1 MKVKDLSQ
9 PLLSGRMGNLIYYV
23 RNGVQCVRRA
33 EVPGKKR
40 KKERS
45 DQQKGVTGRFAIVQ
59 AFYAAYCRQVS
70 RDIWRAAA
78 RAEGKMAHNLFN
90 STNCRCFSGE
100 GKLVDFVNFT
110 FTKGSLLL
118 PRGLKIEQVEG
129 TERRFRVSWQEER
142 EWATATGSDLLQ
154 IGVLYDSLPLGPRL
168 AVSVSGRRQ
177 DLCGEFTLSERAT
190 DGAHVYCFF
199 AREDGSAYS
208 DCQYLHLDDI
218 FCSAYDM
225 PSSLPHRMHL
235 WKSPVYCTDQSF
247 SLSPDSF
254 LFL

>member
-154 IGVLYDSLPLGPRL
+154 IGVLYDSHGW
-168 AVSVSGRRQ
+168 Q
-177 DLCGEFTLSERAT
+177 
-190 DGAHVYCFF
+190 
-199 AREDGSAYS
+199 
-208 DCQYLHLDDI
+208 
-218 FCSAYDM
+218 
-225 PSSLPHRMHL
+225 
-235 WKSPVYCTDQSF
+235 
-247 SLSPDSF
+247 
-254 LFL
+254 

>member
-154 IGVLYDSLPLGPRL
+154 IGVL
-168 AVSVSGRRQ
+168 
-177 DLCGEFTLSERAT
+177 SERAT

-208 DCQYLHLDDI
+208 DCQYFRI
-218 FCSAYDM
+218 SAI
-225 PSSLPHRMHL
+225 PSHPQH
-235 WKSPVYCTDQSF
+235 TT
-247 SLSPDSF
+247 
-254 LFL
+254 

>member
-129 TERRFRVSWQEER
+129 TERRFRER
-142 EWATATGSDLLQ
+142 PPANRCIVRFPAVRTTAG
-154 IGVLYDSLPLGPRL
+154 
-168 AVSVSGRRQ
+168 
-177 DLCGEFTLSERAT
+177 SERIGQAAGFVRRIHT
-190 DGAHVYCFF
+190 VGTGNRRRTRVLLFCPRRRKRLFGLSIFPDQCHPL
-199 AREDGSAYS
+199 SSTAYN
-208 DCQYLHLDDI
+208 
-218 FCSAYDM
+218 M
-225 PSSLPHRMHL
+225 NVM
-235 WKSPVYCTDQSF
+235 K
-247 SLSPDSF
+247 
-254 LFL
+254 

>member
-142 EWATATGSDLLQ
+142 RMGHSNRERPPANRCIVRFPAVRTTAG
-154 IGVLYDSLPLGPRL
+154 
-168 AVSVSGRRQ
+168 
-177 DLCGEFTLSERAT
+177 SERIGQAAGFVRRIHT
-190 DGAHVYCFF
+190 VGTGNRRRTRVLLFCPRRRKRLFGLSIFPDQCHPL
-199 AREDGSAYS
+199 SSTAYN
-208 DCQYLHLDDI
+208 
-218 FCSAYDM
+218 M
-225 PSSLPHRMHL
+225 NVM
-235 WKSPVYCTDQSF
+235 K
-247 SLSPDSF
+247 
-254 LFL
+254 

>member
-142 EWATATGSDLLQ
+142 EWATA
-154 IGVLYDSLPLGPRL
+154 
-168 AVSVSGRRQ
+168 
-177 DLCGEFTLSERAT
+177 SERIGQAAGFVRRIHT
-190 DGAHVYCFF
+190 VGTGNRRRTRVLLFCPRRRKRLFGLSIFPDQCHPL
-199 AREDGSAYS
+199 SSTAYN
-208 DCQYLHLDDI
+208 
-218 FCSAYDM
+218 M
-225 PSSLPHRMHL
+225 NVM
-235 WKSPVYCTDQSF
+235 K
-247 SLSPDSF
+247 
-254 LFL
+254 

>member
-168 AVSVSGRRQ
+168 AVQAAGFVRRIHTVGTGNRRRTRV
-177 DLCGEFTLSERAT
+177 LLFCPRRRKRLFGLSIFPDQCHPLSST
-190 DGAHVYCFF
+190 
-199 AREDGSAYS
+199 AYN
-208 DCQYLHLDDI
+208 
-218 FCSAYDM
+218 M
-225 PSSLPHRMHL
+225 NVM
-235 WKSPVYCTDQSF
+235 K
-247 SLSPDSF
+247 
-254 LFL
+254 

>member
-78 RAEGKMAHNLFN
+78 RAEGKMAHNMFN

-177 DLCGEFTLSERAT
+177 DLCGQQT
-190 DGAHVYCFF
+190 AHTCIAFLPAKTEALIRIVNISGSVPSPLIHSIQHECNEVIRKEKIIRQWIV
-199 AREDGSAYS
+199 RED
-208 DCQYLHLDDI
+208 
-218 FCSAYDM
+218 
-225 PSSLPHRMHL
+225 
-235 WKSPVYCTDQSF
+235 VV
-247 SLSPDSF
+247 F
-254 LFL
+254 LFTNLAAYKR

>member
-168 AVSVSGRRQ
+168 AVSVSGRRRGFVRRIHTVGTGNRRRTRV
-177 DLCGEFTLSERAT
+177 LL
-190 DGAHVYCFF
+190 F

-208 DCQYLHLDDI
+208 DCQYFRI
-218 FCSAYDM
+218 SAI
-225 PSSLPHRMHL
+225 PSHPQH
-235 WKSPVYCTDQSF
+235 TT
-247 SLSPDSF
+247 
-254 LFL
+254 

>member
-142 EWATATGSDLLQ
+142 EWATATGSEAPANRC
-154 IGVLYDSLPLGPRL
+154 IVRFP
-168 AVSVSGRRQ
+168 AVRTTAG
-177 DLCGEFTLSERAT
+177 SERIGQAAGFVRRIHT
-190 DGAHVYCFF
+190 VGTGNRRRTRVLLFCPRRRKRLFGLSIFPDQCHPL
-199 AREDGSAYS
+199 SSTAYN
-208 DCQYLHLDDI
+208 
-218 FCSAYDM
+218 M
-225 PSSLPHRMHL
+225 NVM
-235 WKSPVYCTDQSF
+235 K
-247 SLSPDSF
+247 
-254 LFL
+254 

>member
-33 EVPGKKR
+33 EVPGLAQGQHHR
-40 KKERS
+40 LPPVPDGLPEPPPALLQFRRAQ
-45 DQQKGVTGRFAIVQ
+45 DRAGRFAIVQ

-208 DCQYLHLDDI
+208 DCQYFRI
-218 FCSAYDM
+218 SAI
-225 PSSLPHRMHL
+225 PSHPQH
-235 WKSPVYCTDQSF
+235 TT
-247 SLSPDSF
+247 
-254 LFL
+254 

>member
-129 TERRFRVSWQEER
+129 TVEAVPGELAGRARMGHSNRERPPANRCIVRFPAVRT
-142 EWATATGSDLLQ
+142 TAG
-154 IGVLYDSLPLGPRL
+154 
-168 AVSVSGRRQ
+168 
-177 DLCGEFTLSERAT
+177 SERIGQAAGFVRRIHT
-190 DGAHVYCFF
+190 VGTGNRRRTRVLLFCPRRRKRLFGLSIFPDQCHPL
-199 AREDGSAYS
+199 SSTAYN
-208 DCQYLHLDDI
+208 
-218 FCSAYDM
+218 M
-225 PSSLPHRMHL
+225 NVM
-235 WKSPVYCTDQSF
+235 K
-247 SLSPDSF
+247 
-254 LFL
+254 

>member
-118 PRGLKIEQVEG
+118 PRGLKIGQAAGFVRRIHTVG
-129 TERRFRVSWQEER
+129 TGNRRRTRVLLFCPRRRKRLFGLSIFPDQCHPLSS
-142 EWATATGSDLLQ
+142 TAYNMN
-154 IGVLYDSLPLGPRL
+154 V
-168 AVSVSGRRQ
+168 
-177 DLCGEFTLSERAT
+177 
-190 DGAHVYCFF
+190 
-199 AREDGSAYS
+199 
-208 DCQYLHLDDI
+208 
-218 FCSAYDM
+218 M
-225 PSSLPHRMHL
+225 
-235 WKSPVYCTDQSF
+235 K
-247 SLSPDSF
+247 
-254 LFL
+254 

>member
-1 MKVKDLSQ
+1 MENARGEKLGVDEN
-9 PLLSGRMGNLIYYV
+9 GNLTWQVI
-23 RNGVQCVRRA
+23 RTDSA
-33 EVPGKKR
+33 A
-40 KKERS
+40 
-45 DQQKGVTGRFAIVQ
+45 FAPP
-59 AFYAAYCRQVS
+59 QVS
-70 RDIWRAAA
+70 CCNVYVSGT
-78 RAEGKMAHNLFN
+78 EF
-90 STNCRCFSGE
+90 SFVFSGE

-208 DCQYLHLDDI
+208 DCQYFRI
-218 FCSAYDM
+218 SAI
-225 PSSLPHRMHL
+225 PSHPQH
-235 WKSPVYCTDQSF
+235 TT
-247 SLSPDSF
+247 
-254 LFL
+254 

>member
-129 TERRFRVSWQEER
+129 TERERPPANRCIVRFPAVRT
-142 EWATATGSDLLQ
+142 TAG
-154 IGVLYDSLPLGPRL
+154 
-168 AVSVSGRRQ
+168 
-177 DLCGEFTLSERAT
+177 SERIGQAAGFVRRIHT
-190 DGAHVYCFF
+190 VGTGNRRRTRVLLFCPRRRKRLFGLSIFPDQCHPL
-199 AREDGSAYS
+199 SSTAYN
-208 DCQYLHLDDI
+208 
-218 FCSAYDM
+218 M
-225 PSSLPHRMHL
+225 NVM
-235 WKSPVYCTDQSF
+235 K
-247 SLSPDSF
+247 
-254 LFL
+254 

>member
-1 MKVKDLSQ
+1 MTV
-9 PLLSGRMGNLIYYV
+9 
-23 RNGVQCVRRA
+23 
-33 EVPGKKR
+33 R
-40 KKERS
+40 KKQGKGLKSRKYESKGSVTTSAQRADGQSDLLCPQRS
-45 DQQKGVTGRFAIVQ
+45 AVCPASGST
-59 AFYAAYCRQVS
+59 AYCRQVS

-208 DCQYLHLDDI
+208 DCQYFRI
-218 FCSAYDM
+218 SAI
-225 PSSLPHRMHL
+225 PSHPQH
-235 WKSPVYCTDQSF
+235 TT
-247 SLSPDSF
+247 
-254 LFL
+254 

>member
-59 AFYAAYCRQVS
+59 AFY
-70 RDIWRAAA
+70 A

-208 DCQYLHLDDI
+208 DCQYFRI
-218 FCSAYDM
+218 SAI
-225 PSSLPHRMHL
+225 PSHPQH
-235 WKSPVYCTDQSF
+235 TT
-247 SLSPDSF
+247 
-254 LFL
+254 

>member
-154 IGVLYDSLPLGPRL
+154 IGRICAENSHCRNGQQTAHTCIAFLPAKTEALIRIVNISG
-168 AVSVSGRRQ
+168 SVPSPLIHSIQHECNEVTRKEKIIRQ
-177 DLCGEFTLSERAT
+177 WI
-190 DGAHVYCFF
+190 V
-199 AREDGSAYS
+199 RED
-208 DCQYLHLDDI
+208 
-218 FCSAYDM
+218 
-225 PSSLPHRMHL
+225 
-235 WKSPVYCTDQSF
+235 VV
-247 SLSPDSF
+247 F
-254 LFL
+254 LFTNLAAYKR

>member
-1 MKVKDLSQ
+1 M
-9 PLLSGRMGNLIYYV
+9 
-23 RNGVQCVRRA
+23 
-33 EVPGKKR
+33 
-40 KKERS
+40 
-45 DQQKGVTGRFAIVQ
+45 
-59 AFYAAYCRQVS
+59 
-70 RDIWRAAA
+70 
-78 RAEGKMAHNLFN
+78 
-90 STNCRCFSGE
+90 
-100 GKLVDFVNFT
+100 DFVNFS

-208 DCQYLHLDDI
+208 DCQYFRI
-218 FCSAYDM
+218 SAI
-225 PSSLPHRMHL
+225 PSHPQH
-235 WKSPVYCTDQSF
+235 TT
-247 SLSPDSF
+247 
-254 LFL
+254 

>member
-59 AFYAAYCRQVS
+59 AFYAAYCRQ
-70 RDIWRAAA
+70 
-78 RAEGKMAHNLFN
+78 MAHNLFN

-208 DCQYLHLDDI
+208 DCQYFRI
-218 FCSAYDM
+218 SAI
-225 PSSLPHRMHL
+225 PSHPQH
-235 WKSPVYCTDQSF
+235 TT
-247 SLSPDSF
+247 
-254 LFL
+254 

>member
-129 TERRFRVSWQEER
+129 TERRVRGLAGRARMGHSNRER
-142 EWATATGSDLLQ
+142 PPANRCIVRFPAVRTTAG
-154 IGVLYDSLPLGPRL
+154 
-168 AVSVSGRRQ
+168 
-177 DLCGEFTLSERAT
+177 SERIGQAAGFVRRIHT
-190 DGAHVYCFF
+190 VGTGNRRRTRVLLFCPRRRKRLFGLSIFPDQCHPL
-199 AREDGSAYS
+199 SSTAYN
-208 DCQYLHLDDI
+208 
-218 FCSAYDM
+218 M
-225 PSSLPHRMHL
+225 NVM
-235 WKSPVYCTDQSF
+235 K
-247 SLSPDSF
+247 
-254 LFL
+254 